1 MTPPPDATTDA
12 NGDWDVNNG
21 GVVLRVD
28 EETGDVVKLELVL
41 LLLNGGILLFDL
53 LLVFSEEEDALVVV
67 DVVDALLSVDVPE
80 FVLVRA
86 ELDCCCC
93 CCCWLPPRR

>member
-12 NGDWDVNNG
+12 NGDCDVSNG

-28 EETGDVVKLELVL
+28 EDTGDVVKLE

-53 LLVFSEEEDALVVV
+53 LLVLSEDDALVVV

-93 CCCWLPPRR
+93 CWLPPRR

>member
-12 NGDWDVNNG
+12 NGDCVVNNG

-28 EETGDVVKLELVL
+28 EDTGDVVKLE

-53 LLVFSEEEDALVVV
+53 LLVLSEEDDALVVV

-93 CCCWLPPRR
+93 CCWLPPRR

>member
-12 NGDWDVNNG
+12 NGDCDVSNG

-93 CCCWLPPRR
+93 CWLPPRR